1 MWNSY
6 HQMPR
11 TYWLGSRATRF
22 LVYFALRA
30 GRPNHQRHNPFGC
43 WFRDENCLQLS
54 FVVFLE
60 KCAPLVNSLNFGI
73 ASPLL
78 LGLPPLQLAL
88 IKTPFALHQ
97 LTLLTSNKSS
107 PSYTFLDQAALKVE
121 TAPPVF
127 SSTGVF
133 PGQGLKESNQCGLNL
148 PAKMKGFGMNQPSV
162 NQFAMNQS
170 LINSSPFMGNPSG
183 GMNLQGMSQRMDS
196 RGMVGQTPP
205 GYLPRF
211 AGPLHNMGQPNLHP
225 PGPPMIPHGDQQGDS
240 RLSGDKMSLREA
252 VHQLTMETKSI
263 PNKWAVDVGSSGNSS
278 AVMGMNPMP
287 SSQVIEERRTLQSRY
302 NTESATS
309 ILASFGLSNEDL
321 EELSR
326 YPDDQL
332 TPENMPV
339 ILREIRLRKMNR
351 QGPSVSA
358 QSRGVGESV
367 QSKVFDYGHSSKLGF
382 NDEPVQTRLFN
393 DPIDDQRRKDY
404 RGMYTQGMDSHRS
417 DNTEERFR
425 TEKSMGHVGFQKE
438 DINKQIFPIT
448 PTNKMGASSGQN
460 SFSGTPPG
468 LPIEVLN
475 RKLLRD
481 KNQSTP
487 DHTSDLQMGTQQMS
501 NMPSFQM
508 ANQPPNFSV
517 GGPPTSYPLGNHPDL
532 QPGGSPM
539 NFPSHTDGSMRPPT
553 MPPPA
558 GPASYGKGN
567 WSSRSPQPDPAKTK
581 LLPTPSMMNDY
592 YAASPRIFPHMCSL
606 CNIECKHIKDWIQHQ
621 NTTTHIESCRQ
632 IRSKYPDWNPQALGA
647 LRNEANQDRSPR
659 GRSGSG
665 SNSPRHSRS
674 SGPSHRLRRSRSPDK
689 FTRPRSRS
697 RSPRRAVRRSPR
709 RSRSPRRIS
718 RASPRYRKTSSGER
732 SSRKTSRTPGNIA
745 LSAFIFF
752 FFFFFQLRFCP
763 LLGMPVT
770 LSSQNFFSKA
780 KLSFGAWKG
789 THERIFADIIEA
801 EESKPR
807 PEIHD
812 EFVHLK
818 NLPKEGYTDLE
829 VAYAGLRFGKVN
841 NYVVIRNKRKAILH
855 LDSAKNARAM
865 YNFSLNYPCNL
876 GNTTLKCTLSS
887 KRKPLPGETV
897 IAEDSDAGS
906 EVENIDEVECTQMV
920 SDGSAKTKLTDT
932 NADHSSASGIL
943 SSSSNTESKN
953 NAVQPTKNIQK
964 GETEEKVVTLSSKP
978 LVKPGGLKKKV
989 LKKKSAIAL
998 EPFAKT
1004 LKFKRIALKPKVVK
1018 KTKPK
1023 GKGVDTVTD
1032 QVQSLEEAC
1041 KTITEAPTPGLVT
1054 DKAGQDS
1061 QKSAHGA
1068 LNGGIN
1074 PTTEP
1079 KGTVSDGRKTIVKNG
1094 VETANSDKNS
1104 SEKIP
1109 PKASE
1114 KKANKDQ
1121 TKVEVKNPSTTRSG
1135 VSKKGISSNQS
1146 STVTAKQGGSTQKM
1160 TLTKSGENQKT
1171 SSKTDVSKT
1180 SVPNAGKGPGSNTSK
1195 PSLSTS
1201 RRDTGRFVSAV
1212 QEKDGIGDSRSVS
1225 KSRERDDRLSTSKDD
1240 ESNKSSAKRSP
1251 KPSKSAEP
1259 KESLEDQ
1266 EMFPF
1271 NMDEFV
1277 TVDEIVEESVEE
1289 DVSEKPEEAGKSPS
1303 KIAET
1308 VSNESSKDIAPKDA
1322 NSKKRESSTA
1332 SKQDHSFV
1340 TLDEV
1345 GEEDA
1350 FAAQPE
1356 SSPEDIKQHQIPIIE
1371 HKKNRHTGKA
1381 HPSVMALDEVS
1392 DEEDFVEGKAV
1403 CKAQR
1408 IATGSKEKRGGLSLG
1423 RVKAVDETKASKASN
1438 DGACTIHEE
1447 ARTGVK
1453 AGESKMDIDDQVL
1466 VTVDEF
1472 NEDDEDFMHNLFS
1485 EEHQFVTVDEIGD
1498 EDEEDD
1504 KPHDEIKAA
1513 HKSETVNSTKST
1525 SEKGEKKKPEGLTS
1539 QTPVKPNTRSST
1551 SGKPKDSSVKST
1563 IIKRS
1568 LRSESK
1574 SPTATPKKR
1583 QQVEA
1588 MQQSNLNTAATDQ
1601 KTVKD
1606 ASKDEVESKR
1616 RKLDLPAKMLPYDPK
1631 IAVGLE
1637 FLIPK
1642 TGYFC
1647 ELCSLFYMDDSSKI
1661 KHCKT
1666 LRHYNCVEKHMAQ
1679 QQELHRTGDSSS
1691 EVQEEL

>member
-1 MWNSY
+1 VHGVCPSLGR
-6 HQMPR
+6 QRLGPAVPDRTGDRPTTSRRARDRAPR
-11 TYWLGSRATRF
+11 NA
-22 LVYFALRA
+22 
-30 GRPNHQRHNPFGC
+30 H
-43 WFRDENCLQLS
+43 S

-732 SSRKTSRTPGNIA
+732 SSRKTSRTPEKKSSDTGQA
-745 LSAFIFF
+745 STKSGVKSELSKNGRSTAA
-752 FFFFFQLRFCP
+752 
-763 LLGMPVT
+763 
-770 LSSQNFFSKA
+770 SK
-780 KLSFGAWKG
+780 
-789 THERIFADIIEA
+789 RIP
-801 EESKPR
+801 SKPESTGFRKPGSESTSTRR
-807 PEIHD
+807 PGFAARYPSSD
-812 EFVHLK
+812 
-818 NLPKEGYTDLE
+818 
-829 VAYAGLRFGKVN
+829 
-841 NYVVIRNKRKAILH
+841 RNSPRQ
-855 LDSAKNARAM
+855 S
-865 YNFSLNYPCNL
+865 S
-876 GNTTLKCTLSS
+876 SS
-887 KRKPLPGETV
+887 KRLP
-897 IAEDSDAGS
+897 
-906 EVENIDEVECTQMV
+906 
-920 SDGSAKTKLTDT
+920 
-932 NADHSSASGIL
+932 
-943 SSSSNTESKN
+943 SSSNQKQGSSSTLSMKSDTDDISKKP
-953 NAVQPTKNIQK
+953 VSSTSP
-964 GETEEKVVTLSSKP
+964 EEK
-978 LVKPGGLKKKV
+978 
-989 LKKKSAIAL
+989 
-998 EPFAKT
+998 
-1004 LKFKRIALKPKVVK
+1004 
-1018 KTKPK
+1018 
-1023 GKGVDTVTD
+1023 
-1032 QVQSLEEAC
+1032 
-1041 KTITEAPTPGLVT
+1041 LVT
-1054 DKAGQDS
+1054 
-1061 QKSAHGA
+1061 
-1068 LNGGIN
+1068 
-1074 PTTEP
+1074 PT
-1079 KGTVSDGRKTIVKNG
+1079 
-1094 VETANSDKNS
+1094 
-1104 SEKIP
+1104 
-1109 PKASE
+1109 
-1114 KKANKDQ
+1114 
-1121 TKVEVKNPSTTRSG
+1121 
-1135 VSKKGISSNQS
+1135 
-1146 STVTAKQGGSTQKM
+1146 
-1160 TLTKSGENQKT
+1160 
-1171 SSKTDVSKT
+1171 
-1180 SVPNAGKGPGSNTSK
+1180 
-1195 PSLSTS
+1195 
-1201 RRDTGRFVSAV
+1201 
-1212 QEKDGIGDSRSVS
+1212 
-1225 KSRERDDRLSTSKDD
+1225 D
-1240 ESNKSSAKRSP
+1240 ESNKSHDKR
-1251 KPSKSAEP
+1251 KPGNAEAVVTTRTPPPPAP
-1259 KESLEDQ
+1259 KEAYHSLPWFKNKMDPGTVIHITDLPDDGYTDQ
-1266 EMFPF
+1266 DILKVVQPF
-1271 NMDEFV
+1271 
-1277 TVDEIVEESVEE
+1277 
-1289 DVSEKPEEAGKSPS
+1289 
-1303 KIAET
+1303 
-1308 VSNESSKDIAPKDA
+1308 
-1322 NSKKRESSTA
+1322 
-1332 SKQDHSFV
+1332 
-1340 TLDEV
+1340 
-1345 GEEDA
+1345 
-1350 FAAQPE
+1350 
-1356 SSPEDIKQHQIPIIE
+1356 
-1371 HKKNRHTGKA
+1371 GKA
-1381 HPSVMALDEVS
+1381 S
-1392 DEEDFVEGKAV
+1392 DILIIR
-1403 CKAQR
+1403 CKNEAYLEMSFR
-1408 IATGSKEKRGGLSLG
+1408 EAAIA
-1423 RVKAVDETKASKASN
+1423 A
-1438 DGACTIHEE
+1438 
-1447 ARTGVK
+1447 
-1453 AGESKMDIDDQVL
+1453 
-1466 VTVDEF
+1466 
-1472 NEDDEDFMHNLFS
+1472 
-1485 EEHQFVTVDEIGD
+1485 
-1498 EDEEDD
+1498 
-1504 KPHDEIKAA
+1504 IKF
-1513 HKSETVNSTKST
+1513 SETV
-1525 SEKGEKKKPEGLTS
+1525 
-1539 QTPVKPNTRSST
+1539 PV
-1551 SGKPKDSSVKST
+1551 
-1563 IIKRS
+1563 
-1568 LRSESK
+1568 
-1574 SPTATPKKR
+1574 
-1583 QQVEA
+1583 
-1588 MQQSNLNTAATDQ
+1588 
-1601 KTVKD
+1601 
-1606 ASKDEVESKR
+1606 
-1616 RKLDLPAKMLPYDPK
+1616 
-1631 IAVGLE
+1631 
-1637 FLIPK
+1637 
-1642 TGYFC
+1642 
-1647 ELCSLFYMDDSSKI
+1647 
-1661 KHCKT
+1661 
-1666 LRHYNCVEKHMAQ
+1666 
-1679 QQELHRTGDSSS
+1679 
-1691 EVQEEL
+1691 